1 MPDDMMQLSARVA
14 NLVEYA
20 DKPVSRCVCFT
31 TDIGYLFPTLLSAIQ
46 AKRFLRSEVAD
57 VVVILFGAKEDA
69 SAYDDICRSENINLI
84 LADNA
89 VLQGNSAMYAR
100 LFLDRLLPQHYTR
113 LLYIDG
119 DVQITQPLNELI
131 QADLGSSAFSAVA
144 DPMAVFSHRR
154 DTAKSAEIDAYFA
167 GLGVNSTLEL
177 PYFNSGILL
186 IDREAWREVSVDA
199 LMFIQKSPEL
209 CRFQDQSALN
219 FAGHRKFTPMSFKW
233 NFPIFFMNCGV
244 EGQIQPGI
252 YHFMS
257 KPKPWNGNFAPWNAK
272 FVTPYVELQSKY
284 PALRSLVRPMPARV
298 RGKYLLQQN
307 FKRIQETFSWRYSNL
322 RSGILEFDSAAKV

>member
-1 MPDDMMQLSARVA
+1 
-14 NLVEYA
+14 
-20 DKPVSRCVCFT
+20 
-31 TDIGYLFPTLLSAIQ
+31 
-46 AKRFLRSEVAD
+46 
-57 VVVILFGAKEDA
+57 
-69 SAYDDICRSENINLI
+69 
-84 LADNA
+84 
-89 VLQGNSAMYAR
+89 
-100 LFLDRLLPQHYTR
+100 
-113 LLYIDG
+113 
-119 DVQITQPLNELI
+119 
-131 QADLGSSAFSAVA
+131 
-144 DPMAVFSHRR
+144 MAVFSHRR

>member
-1 MPDDMMQLSARVA
+1 VA

>member
-1 MPDDMMQLSARVA
+1 MPDDMMHLSARVA

-131 QADLGSSAFSAVA
+131 QADLRSSAFSAVA